1 MGPAVPP
8 FSFFSHPPFLFL
20 LRHQALFDFAGEMA
34 CDLTF
39 KKGDTITL
47 LTRTAKTEDWWEGQ
61 VVGTDKIGIFPAN
74 YVRVL

>member
-1 MGPAVPP
+1 
-8 FSFFSHPPFLFL
+8 
-20 LRHQALFDFAGEMA
+20 MA